1 MDTIHTNYQVF
12 LLIYNNT
19 QNSPNSQICQILN
32 HISEFAEHFEDVK
45 LGLSKWGTFFTQY
58 TKIKQLF
65 KKN

>member
-1 MDTIHTNYQVF
+1 MIHTNYQVF

-19 QNSPNSQICQILN
+19 PNSQICQILN
-32 HISEFAEHFEDVK
+32 HISDFAEHFEDVK
-45 LGLSKWGTFFTQY
+45 LGLSEWGTFFTQC